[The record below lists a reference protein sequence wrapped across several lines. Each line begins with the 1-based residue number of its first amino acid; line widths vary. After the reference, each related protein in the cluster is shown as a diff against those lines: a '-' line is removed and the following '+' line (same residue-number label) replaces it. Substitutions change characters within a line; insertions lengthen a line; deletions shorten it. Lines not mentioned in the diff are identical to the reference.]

1 MERVWAAWRRRWGL
15 AALLALLLALAA
27 LAYAWLGDDGALAR
41 VQRAGVLRVGYA
53 VEAPYAMRDA
63 RGEVV
68 GEAPELARLVA
79 QALGLARIEWVQT
92 SFEDLIP
99 GLQARRFDVVA
110 AGMFVTPERAR
121 QVLFSDPSVRV
132 LPGLLVRQGN
142 PLHLRGEAD
151 LLERA
156 GLRVAALKGS
166 VEAARLAGLGLGGE
180 RLLLVED
187 AQAGRTALESGAADA
202 LCLSLPTVRWQANER
217 PGSLQALRLRQLG
230 GAPALGYAAFQFNRQ
245 DLTLQQAWIRAQA
258 ALMGSPRHLQAIAR
272 YGFTPEDLPGAVR
285 SVHLVEP

>member
-15 AALLALLLALAA
+15 AALLALLLLALAA

-68 GEAPELARLVA
+68 GEAPDLARLVA

-166 VEAARLAGLGLGGE
+166 VE
-180 RLLLVED
+180 D
-187 AQAGRTALESGAADA
+187 AQAGRAALESGAADA

-217 PGSLQALRLRQLG
+217 PGSLQALRLRQLA

-258 ALMGSPRHLQAIAR
+258 TLMGSPRHLQAIAR